1 MGYLTTFT
9 IYNDGCDQI
18 LKYPKEFAE
27 KVNRACSNTD
37 KPYSFGLGYHG
48 NLVECQ
54 KTRHADDKTFYAHS
68 GNGVFE
74 MNQWS
79 KDTMSVMKNSPKFFE
94 EMLVDMERNVKELR
108 NKFNESQNNQ

>member
-27 KVNRACSNTD
+27 KIHTACCNTS
-37 KPYSFGLGYHG
+37 KAYEFGLGYHS

-54 KTRHADDKTFYAHS
+54 KARHADDKTVYVHA
-68 GNGVFE
+68 GNGLFE
-74 MNQWS
+74 MNPYS
-79 KDTMSVMKNSPKFFE
+79 KETESLMVNSPKFFE
-94 EMLVDMERNVKELR
+94 EMLSEMESRLKEL
-108 NKFNESQNNQ
+108 KKQFKEKQL